1 MKKKELYFI
10 LLTLLLLFLSLPSI
24 PITFGEIKIEIG
36 FSPKRLFDINLGS
49 PIFMPFEQLWI
60 NVFDG
65 ASVRLKNPL
74 GNVIKSL
81 RVMPNTPTL
90 IYTFNQFDTQG
101 LWYLEVI
108 STTWSKVIPI
118 YLEGVN
124 LNARVESLK
133 FALQNDTLVIQGN
146 IAIKNINHEGGML
159 LLIDK
164 KAENQTLT
172 ISSKSNLGDMPI
184 YLEII
189 QNPNQFG
196 VLILK
201 PYAPS
206 LKITTLAS
214 VWAEISI
221 DLPLIKSED
230 NRSVIIYTNEVIA
243 KTSKMLINITTIP
256 NEGLKLQLPKIHEV
270 GRGGLVPF
278 RPSIGV
284 INFYLQIDDLI
295 YTLNTK
301 FLFIPDVFSKSVKGF
316 VELNPLSNTFPYE
329 FALNLQNLSTYQLI
343 LILRVNG
350 VDKIWSMDITPLLA
364 KVKILNQLTHEIV
377 KDYEIS
383 FDKGVIDSIIKDGE
397 TYALLDNNEVSTTF
411 NLIVNGIQLLND
423 ETKPNILN
431 LKPFTENVIN
441 VNLSRVSFLIV
452 DYLDN
457 PIKSGRIKIFRE
469 GLNKSSEI
477 SIIWN
482 NDISL
487 RNISLPING
496 IFKAIVEVDGFNITK
511 SFIINDKIMLIKIQ
525 LEKYIKGSDF
535 IVSTLFYLSVIIII
549 IEIFIAIK
557 VWLRAI
563 QLTKA

>member
-350 VDKIWSMDITPLLA
+350 VDKIWSTDITPLLA

-441 VNLSRVSFLIV
+441 VNNRSVSFLNL

>member
-1 MKKKELYFI
+1 MKKKEFFI
-10 LLTLLLLFLSLPSI
+10 ILLLLLFLSLPSI

-60 NVFDG
+60 NVFDS
-65 ASVRLKNPL
+65 ALVRLKNPL

-118 YLEGVN
+118 YLEVAN
-124 LNARVESLK
+124 LNAKVESLK
-133 FALQNDTLVIQGN
+133 FALQNDSLVIQGV

-164 KAENQTLT
+164 KAEDQTLT

-189 QNPNQFG
+189 RNQFG
-196 VLILK
+196 VLILR

-206 LKITTLAS
+206 LGSTTLAS

-221 DLPLIKSED
+221 DLPLIKIEG

-243 KTSKMLINITTIP
+243 KTSKMLMNIATIP
-256 NEGLKLQLPKIHEV
+256 NEVLKLQLPKIHEV
-270 GRGGLVPF
+270 GKGGLVPF

-284 INFYLQIDDLI
+284 ITFYIQIDDLI

-301 FLFIPDVFSKSVKGF
+301 FLFIPEAFNKSIKEF
-316 VELNPLSNTFPYE
+316 IELNPLSNTFPYE
-329 FALNLQNLSTYQLI
+329 FVINLQNLSTYQLI

-350 VDKIWSMDITPLLA
+350 VDKIWSMDITPPLS
-364 KVKILNQLTHEIV
+364 KVKIINQPTNEIV
-377 KDYEIS
+377 KDYKIS
-383 FDKGVIDSIIKDGE
+383 FDKGVIDSVIKDGE
-397 TYALLDNNEVSTTF
+397 TYALLNNNKVSTTF
-411 NLIVNGIQLLND
+411 NLIVNGIQLLKD
-423 ETKPNILN
+423 EFKPNILN
-431 LKPFTENVIN
+431 LKPLSENVIN
-441 VNLSRVSFLIV
+441 VNLSKVSFLIV

-457 PIKSGRIKIFRE
+457 PIPFGRIKIFRE
-469 GLNKSSEI
+469 GLNKSSEV

-482 NDISL
+482 NDISFK
-487 RNISLPING
+487 NISLPMNG

-511 SFIINDKIMLIKIQ
+511 NFTINEKNMLIKIQ
-525 LEKYIKGSDF
+525 FEKYIKGSDF
-535 IVSTLFYLSVIIII
+535 IVSILFYLSVIIIL

-563 QLTKA
+563 RLTKA